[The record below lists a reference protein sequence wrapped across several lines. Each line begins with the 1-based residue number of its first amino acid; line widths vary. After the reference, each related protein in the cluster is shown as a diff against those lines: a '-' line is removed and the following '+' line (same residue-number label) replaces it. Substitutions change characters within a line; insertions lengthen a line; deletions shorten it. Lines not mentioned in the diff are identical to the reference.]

1 METFTSP
8 SVDDDTNSDGET
20 ALTYLEYS
28 IDLDPADATVET
40 TYVFFIARDGDLRM
54 EVDRHTT
61 GLFSLATW
69 ERLPAEAGFEWERV
83 DYPVSEDGTPIW
95 LWVCR
100 LGAE

>member
-1 METFTSP
+1 M
-8 SVDDDTNSDGET
+8 DDDTNSDGET